1 VAEVTA
7 EQILEMVTFHVGG
20 IFPNNFIDVIDEA
33 MSGARFDSKTSIGL
47 REIKQ
52 TLSRMTGNII
62 I

>member
-1 VAEVTA
+1 
-7 EQILEMVTFHVGG
+7 VGG

>member
-1 VAEVTA
+1 
-7 EQILEMVTFHVGG
+7 VGG

-62 I
+62 L